1 MTCKNRQSPNAL
13 LRQCAASQ
21 NLSGAAL
28 ITSLLLLT
36 VLTLLGLAAISNT
49 QIEFLITT
57 NHRNGTAMLHLA
69 EAGVEHAREVLRT
82 QNAASEDPASFTDE
96 LLKAV
101 GPNGVLDGFVRGT
114 DDVPLI
120 PLTASPLGNASGA
133 YIVYLSNDR
142 AEQRGNPVDSNGRIT
157 LTAVATLSNGAQRI
171 IENEVIRRPGPAIEA
186 AIYAKDQVTLD
197 GAAGLRIDGYDNCL
211 QAVAKPPVYTLAP
224 ALTTHQA
231 QTTLLG
237 NPAQPQQGPHDIDI
251 VAHLKR
257 LKAGAASLTI
267 LSNDQIGVS
276 FGTPTDY
283 VSVYSDT
290 TNPTNQLGLHLL
302 NVMGYGIL
310 LVKGDLTL
318 GGSFEWNGLVLVSGH
333 LTLNGGGNNINIRG
347 AILTQGNTVVSGS
360 IDVRYD
366 SCSIDRALSYQS
378 LSVESWKE
386 TY

>member
-1 MTCKNRQSPNAL
+1 M
-13 LRQCAASQ
+13 
-21 NLSGAAL
+21 SGAAL

-36 VLTLLGLAAISNT
+36 VLTLLGLAAVSTT
-49 QIEFLITT
+49 QLEFLITT
-57 NHRNGTAMLHLA
+57 NHRSGTAMLHLA
-69 EAGVEHAREVLRT
+69 EAGVEHAREILRV
-82 QNAASEDPASFTDE
+82 QNATSEDPASFTDE

-101 GPNGVLDGFVRGT
+101 GPNGILNGFMRGT

-120 PLTASPLGNASGA
+120 PLIASPLGNASGA
-133 YIVYLSNDR
+133 YTVYLSNDM
-142 AEQRGNPVDSNGRIT
+142 ADQRENPVDTNGRIT

-171 IENEVIRRPGPAIEA
+171 VENEVIRPPGPAIEA

-197 GAAGLRIDGYDNCL
+197 GEAGLLIDGYDNCL

-224 ALTTHQA
+224 ALTTDQS

-237 NPAQPQQGPHDIDI
+237 NPARPQQGTHEIDI
-251 VAHLKR
+251 VTHLKS

-267 LSNDQIGVS
+267 LTHDQIGVS

-283 VSVYSDT
+283 VSVFSDT
-290 TNPTNQLGLHLL
+290 TNPTNEQGLHLL

-310 LVKGDLTL
+310 LVEGDLTL
-318 GGSFEWNGLVLVSGH
+318 GGSFEWNGLVLVTGH
-333 LTLNGGGNNINIRG
+333 LTLAGGGGSINIRG
-347 AILTQGNTVVSGS
+347 AILTQGSTVVNGS